1 MPVGGEILVR
11 GRKLVG
17 SAQVRHRDAFLQ
29 HGSILL
35 GGSQAIVS
43 AVSGE
48 TTLAEVL
55 GRAVNFEEVAAAIV
69 ENWSHLASV
78 AAE

>member
-1 MPVGGEILVR
+1 VGGEILVR

-17 SAQVRHRDAFLQ
+17 SAQVRRRDTFLQ

-35 GGSQAIVS
+35 DGSQPS
-43 AVSGE
+43 SLNGE
-48 TTLAEVL
+48 TTLAAVL
-55 GRAVNFEEVAAAIV
+55 GKPVSFEDVAAAIV

-78 AAE
+78 ASE